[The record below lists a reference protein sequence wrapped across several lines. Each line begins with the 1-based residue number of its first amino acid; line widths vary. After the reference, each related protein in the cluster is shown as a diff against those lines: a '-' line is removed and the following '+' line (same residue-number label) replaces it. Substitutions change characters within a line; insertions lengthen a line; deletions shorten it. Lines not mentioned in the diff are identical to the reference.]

1 MYVVLQPK
9 GGLMNGKAIAIITM
23 IVAVIILGVSIA
35 LGAIGISN
43 EEIELR
49 NQAVAQQKTN
59 EATFDKVWKV
69 LKQKAG
75 IMDKQREDFRVVYT
89 GIMNERYQGE
99 ADGAPAFKWI
109 KEHNPEFPMDMYKDI
124 SNAIESNRATF
135 LRVQKRLIDIKRE
148 HDNLRKK
155 FPSSLIVGNRPE
167 LDIQIVTSQRTKR
180 TFETGE
186 ENEEDLEL

>member
-1 MYVVLQPK
+1 
-9 GGLMNGKAIAIITM
+9 MNGKMIAIITT
-23 IVAVIILGVSIA
+23 IASIIILGVSLA
-35 LGAIGISN
+35 FGARRRRTARNSAIGISN

-49 NQAVAQQKTN
+49 NQAVAQQKAN

-75 IMDKQREDFRVVYT
+75 IMDKQREDFRAVYT

-99 ADGAPAFKWI
+99 ANGAPAFKWI

-148 HDNLRKK
+148 HDNIRKK
-155 FPSSLIVGNRPE
+155 FPSSLIVGSRPE
-167 LDIQIVTSQRTKR
+167 LDIQIVTSKRTKR

>member
-1 MYVVLQPK
+1 
-9 GGLMNGKAIAIITM
+9 MNGKLVAILSTI
-23 IVAVIILGVSIA
+23 AVIVIA
-35 LGAIGISN
+35 AVGIGLGAVGISN

-49 NQAVAQQKTN
+49 NQADAQQKAN

-75 IMDKQREDFRVVYT
+75 IMDKQRDDFRAVYT

-99 ADGAPAFKWI
+99 AAGAPAFKWI
-109 KEHNPEFPMDMYKDI
+109 KEHNPEFPMDMYKDV
-124 SNAIESNRATF
+124 SDAIESNRAEF

-148 HDNLRKK
+148 HDNLLKK
-155 FPSSLIVGNRPE
+155 FPSSLIVGSRPALE
-167 LDIQIVTSQRTKR
+167 IQVVTSKRTKR